1 MPILNM
7 TPLLGL
13 YHLTDA
19 AEETHFTKEYLEYDF
34 SPLTIK
40 MVKSQNDEL
49 LKPIKSE
56 FAPMRNDED
65 GNRGAF

>member
-19 AEETHFTKEYLEYDF
+19 AEGTHFTKEYLEYDF

-40 MVKSQNDEL
+40 MVKS
-49 LKPIKSE
+49 
-56 FAPMRNDED
+56 
-65 GNRGAF
+65 

>member
-1 MPILNM
+1 VEDFRSGNLNYLTKMPILNM

-19 AEETHFTKEYLEYDF
+19 AEETHFTKENLEYDF

-40 MVKSQNDEL
+40 MVKS
-49 LKPIKSE
+49 
-56 FAPMRNDED
+56 
-65 GNRGAF
+65 